1 MEGPEEAAEQRRT
14 EDAEAQLEDYIKVWI
29 PRRRLI
35 RWCQE
40 PYFEK
45 AVTNFYV
52 RIGIGR
58 DAKTQKSCYR
68 LCKILEVVTKTESEY
83 KMDRGDDQKPVSGLL
98 FIFTPVYPSDKI
110 SHCIH
115 VGEGYN

>member
-68 LCKILEVVTKTESEY
+68 LCKILEVVTKTEY
-83 KMDRGDDQKPVSGLL
+83 KMDRSDDQKPVSGLL
-98 FIFTPVYPSDKI
+98 FVYLSLFALLTR
-110 SHCIH
+110 STLHS
-115 VGEGYN
+115 